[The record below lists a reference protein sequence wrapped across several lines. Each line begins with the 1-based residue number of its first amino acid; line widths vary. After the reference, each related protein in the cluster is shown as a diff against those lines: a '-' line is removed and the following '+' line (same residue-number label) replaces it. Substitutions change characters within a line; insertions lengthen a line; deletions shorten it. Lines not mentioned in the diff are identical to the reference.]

1 MHSVTNPEPCPH
13 NTEGL
18 GSQIRELA
26 ASVIAS
32 DPVFYTAVLL
42 EKAPAEY
49 VVRCLF
55 STKIVLLPVLFGFTH

>member
-1 MHSVTNPEPCPH
+1 
-13 NTEGL
+13 
-18 GSQIRELA
+18 
-26 ASVIAS
+26 
-32 DPVFYTAVLL
+32 VLL